1 LEAALP
7 EQTFDPLRLLLTDVF
22 SIAETKVLDGA
33 TEAGVPA
40 RAIEFRGQ
48 LTQSSDVAYRTLEPR
63 FKDRG
68 YTIVLQHEG
77 GADVVQALH
86 GVEAARPPRL
96 IINVVLL
103 IATIITTL
111 MAGAIIS
118 GVLMR
123 SPEVFLRRPA
133 LLLEGFPFAF
143 TLLLILGIHEMG
155 HYAAG
160 RFHRTA
166 VTLPYFIPMPPF
178 GALPLGTLGAF
189 IQLRSPIPNRR
200 ALFDIGV
207 AGPLAGLVV
216 AIGAFAIGLSASQPV
231 HGGGAGLILGRSIFT
246 QFMIGLFQ
254 PAALQPGFGVQMNP
268 ILLAG
273 WLGLFITVINLLPI
287 GQLDGGHILYAVM
300 GRRAKWIG
308 FVTIGALVIL
318 GVAFGATTWLVW
330 AVLGLLFG
338 VRHAP
343 ALDDI
348 TPLDPPR
355 KLLALATLVIF
366 VLIFVPVPFR

>member
-1 LEAALP
+1 MEAALP
-7 EQTFDPLRLLLTDVF
+7 DQTVTPLRSLLTDVF
-22 SIAETKVLDGA
+22 SITDTRVLDA
-33 TEAGVPA
+33 AAEAGAPDK
-40 RAIEFRGQ
+40 AIEFRGQ

-63 FKDRG
+63 FKDLG

-96 IINVVLL
+96 IINVLLL

-143 TLLLILGIHEMG
+143 TLLLILGVHEMG

-189 IQLRSPIPNRR
+189 IQLRSPIPHRR

-216 AIGAFAIGLSASQPV
+216 AIGAFAIGLSTATV
-231 HGGGAGLILGRSIFT
+231 EHGSTGLTLGRSIFT

-254 PAALQPGFGVQMNP
+254 PEALRPGFGVQMNP
-268 ILLAG
+268 IMLAG
-273 WLGLFITVINLLPI
+273 WLGLFVTVINLLPI

-300 GRRAKWIG
+300 GRRAKWVG
-308 FVTIGALVIL
+308 FVTIGALVML
-318 GVAFGATTWLVW
+318 GVAYGATTWLVW

>member
-7 EQTFDPLRLLLTDVF
+7 DQSLNPLRSLLSDVF
-22 SIAETKVLDGA
+22 SIADTRVLAAAAEVGA
-33 TEAGVPA
+33 PDK
-40 RAIEFRGQ
+40 AIEFRGQ
-48 LTQSSDVAYRTLEPR
+48 LTQAADVAYRTLEPR
-63 FKDRG
+63 FKDLG
-68 YTIVLQHEG
+68 YTIILQREG
-77 GADVVQALH
+77 SADIVQALH
-86 GVEAARPPRL
+86 GVEAARPARL

-103 IATIITTL
+103 IATVITTL

-123 SPEVFLRRPA
+123 SPEVFLRQPA
-133 LLLEGFPFAF
+133 LLLHGIPFAF

-155 HYAAG
+155 HYVAG
-160 RFHRTA
+160 RLHHAA

-216 AIGAFAIGLSASQPV
+216 AIGAYVIGLSNATV
-231 HGGGAGLILGRSIFT
+231 GHGGSGLTLGRSIFT

-254 PAALQPGFGVQMNP
+254 PDALRPGFGVQMNP

-273 WLGLFITVINLLPI
+273 WLGLFVTVINLLPI

-300 GRRAKWIG
+300 GRRARWIG
-308 FVTIGALVIL
+308 FVTIGVLVFL
-318 GVAFGATTWLVW
+318 GVRYGATTWLVW
-330 AVLGLLFG
+330 AGLGLMFG

-348 TPLDPPR
+348 TPLDPAR
-355 KLLALATLVIF
+355 KFIALLTLAIF